1 MFITNKHNVNGQPG
15 EIDMLVYQLNQL
27 QNFPSVCCSTTEH
40 TEYTEK
46 TRVSQLC
53 DSVCPVYS
61 EVLKLPQLYGLTDE
75 EIAIVGGTNDG
86 KSGDAAKTDDG
97 EGAAATQ
104 GGGGRDGARPKRRS
118 GRRSLRRSSD
128 AIHCNWQTY
137 DETGCFE
144 RANPRCTILPVST
157 HRPNISL

>member
-118 GRRSLRRSSD
+118 GRRSLRRSFSSQDGRQRGHCRYAGWRRSRRSAALPKEEAD
-128 AIHCNWQTY
+128 A
-137 DETGCFE
+137 E
-144 RANPRCTILPVST
+144 V
-157 HRPNISL
+157 